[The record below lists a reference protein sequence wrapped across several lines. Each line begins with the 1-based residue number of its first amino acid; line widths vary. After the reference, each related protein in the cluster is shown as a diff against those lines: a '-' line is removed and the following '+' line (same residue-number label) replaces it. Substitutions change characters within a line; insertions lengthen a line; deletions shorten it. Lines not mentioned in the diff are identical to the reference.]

1 MEVEV
6 SLRRSFKSPVVE
18 ATPLVGQEANPSN
31 CEASERL
38 SNKPFCPFSS
48 GSTLQGKVEGGL
60 VASGVAGT
68 GTT

>member
-1 MEVEV
+1 M
-6 SLRRSFKSPVVE
+6 VE

-60 VASGVAGT
+60 VGSGVAGT